1 MFMEKIDCE
10 KINLKVAKNLN
21 RAKGQL
27 AGIEKM
33 ISEGRDSIEI
43 VTQIQAVRAA
53 LSGIAIDLLK
63 DDCSECFNK
72 RTEEDKKKQFEE
84 LVVKFFKIN

>member
-1 MFMEKIDCE
+1 MNEINCTE
-10 KINLKVAKNLN
+10 LNLKVGNNLS

-33 ISEGRDSIEI
+33 IADGRDSLEV

-53 LSGIAIDLLK
+53 LSSIAIDLIK
-63 DDCSECFNK
+63 DECNECFKK
-72 RTEEDKKKQFEE
+72 RTDEDKRKQFEE
-84 LVVKFFKIN
+84 LVIKFFKIN

>member
-1 MFMEKIDCE
+1 MNEIKCTE
-10 KINLKVAKNLN
+10 LNLKVNKNLN

-27 AGIEKM
+27 TGIEKM
-33 ISEGRDSIEI
+33 LSDGRDPLEV

-53 LSGIAIDLLK
+53 LSSIAIDLIK
-63 DDCSECFNK
+63 DECNECFKK
-72 RTEEDKKKQFEE
+72 RNDDDKKKQFEE